1 MRSSEFD
8 VAVIG
13 GGIVG
18 SALAAALAG
27 RGTRVVIVDRGSAS
41 LAGMVRAEPEIRLTG
56 RMHLGCTQA
65 RNHVLGGNGY
75 FWGGGLIRP
84 PRTDLASCLGIEV
97 PAAHA
102 LAEDLSGVFARAER
116 EAGIGDSPGRALFPV
131 RDPGIGACHLAE
143 MCVLPGRLRNISRPA
158 LARLASAPG
167 CEILSGA
174 VVTGFVPA
182 GPGSGI
188 RSIRSVE
195 VRCKSTARSVSAKRF
210 VIAAGAIDSNLLV
223 LEHAGALGMAGRED
237 DIGGELHDH
246 FSLPIARVR
255 LPPREE
261 IRELLAPRF
270 RRGNIVGRRFEL
282 ISTGG
287 WGAQGF
293 LHFQFLFDDVAP
305 YREIKNLLALRQQGA
320 PALDL
325 LRATAP
331 ILAQAPELLKIGIDR
346 VLRERLYLSNRLP
359 VVATLDFETFPRKEQ
374 RLQRTGDRVELSW
387 GISKDD
393 EQAFFELSGKAGRLL
408 SELAQ
413 SHGIEVEPLCDF
425 ANAEAAGAYLQE
437 NATDAFHLGGGLKA
451 GMDGDGLV
459 DAGLRLTA
467 TENVHVIASA
477 VFRRP
482 GVVNP
487 TSTLLALAHRFAATL
502 AG

>member
-1 MRSSEFD
+1 MQSPEFD
-8 VAVIG
+8 FTVIG

-27 RGTRVVIVDRGSAS
+27 RGARVALVDRGSAS
-41 LAGMVRAEPEIRLTG
+41 LAGMARAEPEIHLTG

-97 PAAHA
+97 PAGHP
-102 LAEDLSGVFARAER
+102 LAEDLSGVFARVEH
-116 EAGIGDSPGRALFPV
+116 EAGIGRSPGRTLFPV
-131 RDPGIGACHLAE
+131 RDPRIGSCHLAE

-182 GPGSGI
+182 DPGSGM

-195 VRCKSTARSVSAKRF
+195 VRCQGTARSISAKRF

-223 LEHAGALGMAGRED
+223 LDHATALGMAEHVD

-246 FSLPIARVR
+246 LSLPIAHVR
-255 LPPREE
+255 LPRRKE

-270 RRGNIVGRRFEL
+270 RGGALVGRRFEL
-282 ISTGG
+282 ACSGA

-293 LHFQFLFDDVAP
+293 MHFQFLFDDVAP
-305 YREIKNLLALRQQGA
+305 YREIKKLLALRQQGA
-320 PALDL
+320 SALDL
-325 LRATAP
+325 LRAAAP
-331 ILAQAPELLKIGIDR
+331 VLAQAPELLRIGVDR
-346 VLRERLYLSNRLP
+346 ALKERLYLSDRLP

-374 RLQRTGDRVELSW
+374 RLRRTGDRVELSW

-393 EQAFFELSGKAGRLL
+393 EQAFSELSGKAGRLL

-413 SHGIEVEPLCDF
+413 SYGIEVEPRCDF
-425 ANAEAAGAYLQE
+425 GNAEAAGAYLHE
-437 NATDAFHLGGGLKA
+437 NATDAFHLGGGLRA
-451 GMDGDGLV
+451 GADGGGLV
-459 DAGLRLTA
+459 DAGLRLIG

-477 VFRRP
+477 VFRRA
-482 GVVNP
+482 GIVNP